1 VAISKTK
8 KWKKPKMSV
17 WAIKNSSQ
25 KKTKKAKK

>member
-1 VAISKTK
+1 VAILKNK

-17 WAIKNSSQ
+17 WAFKNNSQ